1 MLKILLSG
9 KFSFFVTLQWD
20 SSRHRKST
28 RAVSMQARY
37 YNDSLMIHTWQI
49 VNVTEFELG
58 NRNYRQDMKWNTEAQ
73 ECQVRD
79 GMGKVS

>member
-1 MLKILLSG
+1 
-9 KFSFFVTLQWD
+9 
-20 SSRHRKST
+20 
-28 RAVSMQARY
+28 MQARY

>member
-1 MLKILLSG
+1 MHLHLTYL
-9 KFSFFVTLQWD
+9 FQVQRD
-20 SSRHRKST
+20 SSRHKRST

-58 NRNYRQDMKWNTEAQ
+58 NCNYRQDMKWNTEAQ